1 MCVPA
6 MRTARIKKNHSTPS
20 KQTPPPPLRALISA
34 IQSPEDLKPPLTK
47 AIYSL
52 LLHLSLTEPFYGSNS
67 SPPEADFRDVHK
79 LSDILF
85 EELDRRFKRFFS
97 DLYELSYSGTDIR
110 TGVVEELTLL
120 LRCCMVILNLL
131 ACDQNLLL
139 EKGRV
144 LLFIVKVLI
153 SLDAIGDCESENGRR
168 KRRSCFC
175 FEKSVSGECGDGGCT
190 TSVAEDFAA
199 SLSFLEP
206 SDPCRPF
213 LCALLEVL
221 ADELLTSRSL
231 REYLMLVDSTS
242 SKNEALFTC
251 HFRHG
256 DIGSVLEVVSAHFV
270 LSVSDEQ
277 AFDNF
282 INSLVWQHDKGFK
295 FPELSLTQAI
305 SLLLNPIMLSAPKMF
320 QAHVI
325 SLVSEAIGIGMSST
339 NLRPDLRLMD
349 WYLTAFERSV
359 ILYTKH
365 MSSLQMDGNP
375 IGSKASANLCMLERS
390 QPTFD
395 SYIQQATRNK
405 IDRVV
410 SKSDDL
416 WDSYLHNMFFG
427 TKSDLVAGSLL
438 YMKEN
443 QHVFDELCK
452 DEILSILDCIILGAF
467 SDDVSDTVLYKK
479 GETSSQDIYLLA
491 SILKLLSSSL
501 VQAIWCLRHSGTL
514 GYLKTLENASSCKQY
529 DFMVGIIRCFQQFNI
544 CLPVQRFLS
553 DMMKTHTTRHKESKW
568 MLLHFSG
575 LLSLSFNSGLNF
587 LVKGCISMMMA
598 LMNLFAFEEGDLL
611 ALRSLLATRLEA
623 FSSKLSYDE
632 VQEPLVDQKSSR
644 RVASRFRKIQM
655 LHLRSFHQIVENEQV
670 QTSQNVSILN
680 QMKESID
687 GTEEETVE
695 TCNGKIFLN
704 CLLEDS
710 RKLSDYDDLA
720 DFIECKRGKDYSGW
734 LKDRQRYR
742 NRRSQKMAVLRWKKK
757 IKTLKFIKRQK

>member
-1 MCVPA
+1 
-6 MRTARIKKNHSTPS
+6 MRITRIKKYHSKPS
-20 KQTPPPPLRALISA
+20 KQTLSPPPPLRALISA

-52 LLHLSLTEPFYGSNS
+52 LLHLSLTEPFYRSNS
-67 SPPEADFRDVHK
+67 SEADFRDVHK

-97 DLYELSYSGTDIR
+97 DLHELSYSGTDMR

-120 LRCCMVILNLL
+120 LRCCMVILNLV

-144 LLFIVKVLI
+144 LLFVVKVLI
-153 SLDAIGDCESENGRR
+153 SLDAIGNCESESESERR
-168 KRRSCFC
+168 KRRSCVS
-175 FEKSVSGECGDGGCT
+175 FEKSVSLECGDGGCT

-199 SLSFLEP
+199 SLCFLEP

-231 REYLMLVDSTS
+231 RQYLMLVDVTS
-242 SKNEALFTC
+242 SKNEVLFTC
-251 HFRHG
+251 HFSHC

-282 INSLVWQHDKGFK
+282 FNSLVWQHDKGCR
-295 FPELSLTQAI
+295 FPELSLTSAI

-325 SLVSEAIGIGMSST
+325 SLVSEAIGIGMASK

-359 ILYTKH
+359 FLYTRH

-375 IGSKASANLCMLERS
+375 IGSKASANLRMLERS

-443 QHVFDELCK
+443 QHVFDELCR
-452 DEILSILDCIILGAF
+452 DEILSILDCIILRAF

-501 VQAIWCLRHSGTL
+501 VQAIWCLRHSGNL
-514 GYLKTLENASSCKQY
+514 GCLKTLENASSCKQY
-529 DFMVGIIRCFQQFNI
+529 DFMVGIIRRFRQFNI

-553 DMMKTHTTRHKESKW
+553 DMMKTNARHNESKW

-587 LVKGCISMMMA
+587 LVKGCISVMMA
-598 LMNLFAFEEGDLL
+598 LMNLFVFEEGDLL

-623 FSSKLSYDE
+623 FSSKLSDDE
-632 VQEPLVDQKSSR
+632 VREPLVDQKSSR
-644 RVASRFRKIQM
+644 RVASRFRKIQT
-655 LHLRSFHQIVENEQV
+655 LHLRSFHQIMENEQV
-670 QTSQNVSILN
+670 QASQNVSILN

-695 TCNGKIFLN
+695 TCNGNIFLN
-704 CLLEDS
+704 CVLEGS

-742 NRRSQKMAVLRWKKK
+742 NRRSLKMAVLRWKKK
-757 IKTLKFIKRQK
+757 IKTLKFIKKQK

>member
-1 MCVPA
+1 
-6 MRTARIKKNHSTPS
+6 MRTTRIKKNHSTPS
-20 KQTPPPPLRALISA
+20 KQTPFPPLRALISA

-52 LLHLSLTEPFYGSNS
+52 LLHLSLNGAFYRSNS
-67 SPPEADFRDVHK
+67 SPPEADFKDVHK

-97 DLYELSYSGTDIR
+97 DLHELSYSGTDIR

-120 LRCCMVILNLL
+120 LRCCLVILSLL
-131 ACDQNLLL
+131 ACDQNLLS

-144 LLFIVKVLI
+144 LLFIVKVLT
-153 SLDAIGDCESENGRR
+153 SLDAIGDCERERR
-168 KRRSCFC
+168 KSFS
-175 FEKSVSGECGDGGCT
+175 FEKSVSRECGDGGCT

-199 SLSFLEP
+199 SLCFLEP

-213 LCALLEVL
+213 LCSLLEVL

-242 SKNEALFTC
+242 SKNEVLFTC
-251 HFRHG
+251 HFRLG
-256 DIGSVLEVVSAHFV
+256 DIESVLEVVSAHFV

-277 AFDNF
+277 AFENF
-282 INSLVWQHDKGFK
+282 INSLVWQHDKGFR
-295 FPELSLTQAI
+295 FPELSLTSAI

-325 SLVSEAIGIGMSST
+325 SLVSEAIGICMSSK
-339 NLRPDLRLMD
+339 NLRPDLRLLD
-349 WYLTAFERSV
+349 LYLAAFERSV
-359 ILYTKH
+359 ILYTRH
-365 MSSLQMDGNP
+365 MSSLQMDGHP
-375 IGSKASANLCMLERS
+375 LGSKASANLCMLERS

-395 SYIQQATRNK
+395 SYVQEATRNK

-416 WDSYLHNMFFG
+416 WDSYLHNMFFA

-443 QHVFDELCK
+443 QHVFDELCR
-452 DEILSILDCIILGAF
+452 DEILSILDCIILRAF

-501 VQAIWCLRHSGTL
+501 VQAICCLRHSGNL
-514 GYLKTLENASSCKQY
+514 GCLKTLENASSCKQY
-529 DFMVGIIRCFQQFNI
+529 DFIVGIICCFQQFNT

-611 ALRSLLATRLEA
+611 ALRSLLATRL
-623 FSSKLSYDE
+623 DE
-632 VQEPLVDQKSSR
+632 VQEPLVNQKSSR
-644 RVASRFRKIQM
+644 RVASRFRKIQT
-655 LHLRSFHQIVENEQV
+655 LHL
-670 QTSQNVSILN
+670 
-680 QMKESID
+680 
-687 GTEEETVE
+687 
-695 TCNGKIFLN
+695 
-704 CLLEDS
+704 S
-710 RKLSDYDDLA
+710 RA
-720 DFIECKRGKDYSGW
+720 QFC
-734 LKDRQRYR
+734 
-742 NRRSQKMAVLRWKKK
+742 VVTK
-757 IKTLKFIKRQK
+757 IKCDMIAQYL